1 MTTNN
6 SVDQMDL
13 NQVEAHVTD
22 RDVSKVSSH
31 VAHEQGLQVLETGEN
46 TETAENSDSKTEDQS
61 QDSKPSEDPE
71 AAYVTGWKLAMI
83 IISLQ
88 LTNFC
93 IAIDNTIIA
102 TAIPRIT
109 DNFKSLGDVGWY
121 GSAYLLFVS
130 GFQLFF
136 GRLYSFL
143 SMKLLFIG
151 CLLLFEIGSLIS
163 AVAPTSAALIAGRAI
178 SGFGA
183 SGIFTGALTTIS
195 TVVPL
200 ARRGT
205 FIGLV
210 TAVYG
215 VASIVG
221 PLLGGALTD
230 HASWRW
236 CFYINLPLGGFT
248 MIILFLFLHPQKAP
262 QKDTKTWKEYVLRF
276 DPVGTILFAPS
287 IISLLMA
294 LQWGGTTYEWNSG
307 RIIALLVVFGVLLLG
322 FAVVQPLMGDNAT
335 LNVKAVTSRHTA
347 CAALYSFC
355 VSASFFVMAYFI
367 PIWFQ
372 AIRGASAVRSGI
384 DLLPFMIAIIG
395 SIMSGGY
402 LCSKVGYYNPFMFAP
417 ITLGAAGAGLIY
429 TWDVDTSTSRLIGY
443 QILYGVGVGL
453 GIQQAIVA
461 VQAGS
466 KNVDI
471 PSGIALLCFSENF
484 GGALFV
490 SVAQNLWANRLAS
503 KLQDI
508 AGVDPAQVVKTGATE
523 ITSLTQD
530 QETLA
535 AIRAAYNDALSQP
548 FLVALIL
555 LCIATIGTV
564 GVDWKSTKPPP
575 PSESKTE
582 EIGGTVDAK
591 NTEEAEKEGDI
602 KLAETAIKVEKA

>member
-1 MTTNN
+1 MSTHTPAGEMESNHPDIQFGDSKGSKKSN
-6 SVDQMDL
+6 HVDGQ
-13 NQVEAHVTD
+13 
-22 RDVSKVSSH
+22 
-31 VAHEQGLQVLETGEN
+31 LQKQDQPETKAEKN
-46 TETAENSDSKTEDQS
+46 TEVTQSDGSTTEHPSKDSKS
-61 QDSKPSEDPE
+61 SEDPE
-71 AAYVTGWKLAMI
+71 AAFVTGWKLAMI
-83 IISLQ
+83 VISLQ

-93 IAIDNTIIA
+93 IAVDNTIIA

-109 DNFKSLGDVGWY
+109 DHFQSLGDVGWY

-143 SMKLLFIG
+143 NMKWLFIA
-151 CLLLFEIGSLIS
+151 CLTLFEIGSLIS
-163 AVAPTSAALIAGRAI
+163 AAAPSSAAFIAGRAI

-183 SGIFTGALTTIS
+183 SGVFTGALTTLS

-215 VASIVG
+215 VASIIG

-248 MIILFLFLHPQKAP
+248 MVILVFFLHPPKAP
-262 QKDTKTWKEYVLRF
+262 PKETKTWKEYVLRF
-276 DPVGTILFAPS
+276 DPIGTTLFAPS
-287 IISLLMA
+287 IICLLMA
-294 LQWGGTTYEWNSG
+294 LQWGGTTYEWRDG
-307 RIIALLVVFGVLLLG
+307 RIIALLVVFGVLFVG
-322 FAVVQPLMGDNAT
+322 FALVQPLMGDNAT
-335 LNVKAVTSRHTA
+335 LNVKAVISRHTA

-417 ITLGAAGAGLIY
+417 VTLGAAGAGLIY
-429 TWDVDTSTSRLIGY
+429 TWDIETSTSKLIGY
-443 QILYGVGVGL
+443 QILYAIGVGL

-471 PSGIALLCFSENF
+471 PSGIALLCFAENF
-484 GGALFV
+484 GGAVFV

-503 KLQDI
+503 KLENI
-508 AGVDPAQVVKTGATE
+508 AGVDPAQVVKTGATD

-530 QETLA
+530 PEILA
-535 AIRAAYNDALSQP
+535 AIRVAYNDALSQP

-555 LCIATIGTV
+555 LCTATIGTL
-564 GVDWKSTKPPP
+564 GVDWKSIKPAK
-575 PSESKTE
+575 EAKAE
-582 EIGGTVDAK
+582 EPEK
-591 NTEEAEKEGDI
+591 N
-602 KLAETAIKVEKA
+602 

>member
-1 MTTNN
+1 
-6 SVDQMDL
+6 
-13 NQVEAHVTD
+13 
-22 RDVSKVSSH
+22 
-31 VAHEQGLQVLETGEN
+31 
-46 TETAENSDSKTEDQS
+46 
-61 QDSKPSEDPE
+61 
-71 AAYVTGWKLAMI
+71 MI
-83 IISLQ
+83 VVSLQ

-109 DNFKSLGDVGWY
+109 DHFKSLGDVGWY

-143 SMKLLFIG
+143 NMKWLFIS

-163 AVAPTSAALIAGRAI
+163 AAAPTSSALIAGRAI
-178 SGFGA
+178 SGLGA
-183 SGIFTGALTTIS
+183 SGVFTGALTTIS

-200 ARRGT
+200 ARRGL

-215 VASIVG
+215 VASIIG

-230 HASWRW
+230 HVSWRW

-248 MIILFLFLHPQKAP
+248 IFILVFFLHPPESPPKES
-262 QKDTKTWKEYVLRF
+262 KTWREYILRF
-276 DPVGTILFAPS
+276 DPIGTILFAPS
-287 IISLLMA
+287 IICLLVA
-294 LQWGGTTYEWNSG
+294 LQWGGTTYKWSDG
-307 RIIALLVVFGVLLLG
+307 RIIALLVVFGVLILG
-322 FAVVQPLMGDNAT
+322 FAAVQPLMGDNAT
-335 LNVKAVTSRHTA
+335 LNKKALASRHTV

-372 AIRGASAVRSGI
+372 AVRGASAVRSGI
-384 DLLPFMIAIIG
+384 DLLPFMISIIG
-395 SIMSGGY
+395 SIMAGGWA
-402 LCSKVGYYNPFMFAP
+402 CSKIGYYNPFMFAP

-429 TWDVDTSTSRLIGY
+429 TWDIDTPTSKQIGY
-443 QILYGVGVGL
+443 QVLYGIGVGL

-461 VQAGS
+461 VQAAS

-484 GGALFV
+484 GGAVFV
-490 SVAQNLWANRLAS
+490 SVAQNLWANKLAA
-503 KLQDI
+503 KLQNI
-508 AGVDPAQVVKTGATE
+508 AGIDPVQVVNTGATE
-523 ITSLTQD
+523 ITALTED
-530 QETLA
+530 RETLE
-535 AIRAAYNDALSQP
+535 AIRVAYNEALSQP

-555 LCIATIGTV
+555 LCIATIGTL
-564 GVDWKSTKPPP
+564 GVDWKSTKPKNR
-575 PSESKTE
+575 ESK
-582 EIGGTVDAK
+582 DAK
-591 NTEEAEKEGDI
+591 KTEEAEK
-602 KLAETAIKVEKA
+602 AEKAEAPEKTIEIEKG